1 MAAQAGAIPE
11 ALATVDVAIVG
22 GGVIGMA
29 CAEALSR
36 EHLRV
41 AVIERDQLGR
51 AASWAGGGMLTP
63 LPPDQCPDAIRDLLA
78 ESLRLFPEW
87 CARLQRESGID
98 PEYWAC
104 GAEYWK
110 QDQCIDYP
118 TLAQVRNPR
127 LLQALAGTL
136 RARGVTII
144 EQAPANGWLTTGGVL
159 HAVQTR
165 KGAVQCRAAVL
176 AAGAWSAP
184 RGAAGIAPAKG
195 QMLLLQA
202 PPGRLPKMLID
213 DEVYLIPRR
222 DGHILVG
229 STVEDAG
236 FDLSVTTDA
245 RELLLSRAA
254 RRWREVREW
263 PVVRHWA
270 GLRPRPAGAAP
281 LIGSHPEV
289 QGLYLATGHFRIGL
303 TLSPAT
309 AARIAALVTTALAGP
324 AGSR

>member
-1 MAAQAGAIPE
+1 MAAQAGAVPE
-11 ALATVDVAIVG
+11 TLATVDVAIVG

-63 LPPDQCPDAIRDLLA
+63 LPPDHCPDAIRDLLD
-78 ESLRLFPEW
+78 ESLRLYPEW

-110 QDQCIDYP
+110 QAQRIEYP

-144 EQAPANGWLTTGGVL
+144 EQAPANGWLTTDGVL

-165 KGAVQCRAAVL
+165 KGVVQCRAAVL
-176 AAGAWSAP
+176 AAGAWSGSL
-184 RGAAGIAPAKG
+184 GAEGITPAKG

-236 FDLSVTTDA
+236 FDLNVTADA
-245 RELLLSRAA
+245 RELLLTRAA
-254 RRWREVREW
+254 RRWPEVREW

-270 GLRPRPAGAAP
+270 GLRPRPMGAAP
-281 LIGSHPEV
+281 LIGPHPEV

-309 AARIAALVTTALAGP
+309 AARIAARVQTALAGP
-324 AGSR
+324 AGGR